1 MILKNILAYFAERFP
16 LINMALF
23 AILFF
28 TVHAVTKYFTFP
40 EFTPDLWWMLPGVL
54 AVISFFFRLRV
65 FDEIKDFEIDTKNHP
80 HRILQS
86 GKIQKKHLIVIA
98 VFGTLLEFTW
108 SLLSGIPVLI
118 CWAIAL
124 GYSLLM
130 RYEFFVGKFLNRYL
144 LLYAFTHMLVMPL
157 IILWI
162 YSAFHPRL
170 EILFPY
176 YILAILS
183 LFSGFSF
190 EIARKIHAPQAER
203 PGIDSY
209 SGSIGYKPAIVL
221 VLAILLGGVLIQ
233 VYLLGFIYARL
244 WTYFLIGIIF
254 LFALLLYIN
263 NMVKPDE
270 KSLRSAEKIVS
281 LFMLASYVSIIIEV
295 NFSAQ

>member
-1 MILKNILAYFAERFP
+1 MILKHILAYFGERFP

-28 TVHAVTKYFTFP
+28 MVQSVAKYFTFP
-40 EFTPDLWWMLPGVL
+40 YLTPNVWWMLPGIV

-65 FDEIKDFEIDTKNHP
+65 FDEIKDFEADLQNHP
-80 HRILQS
+80 QRVLQS
-86 GKIQKKHLIVIA
+86 GKIQKKHLIIIA

-108 SLLSGIPVLI
+108 SLFSGIPVLI

-144 LLYAFTHMLVMPL
+144 LLYAITHMLVMPL

-162 YSAFHPRL
+162 YSAFHPSL
-170 EILFPY
+170 EILFPFY
-176 YILAILS
+176 VLAALS
-183 LFSGFSF
+183 LLSGFSF
-190 EIARKIHAPQAER
+190 EIARKLHAPQAEKS
-203 PGIDSY
+203 GIDSY
-209 SGSIGYKPAIVL
+209 SKSIGFAPAIVL
-221 VLAILLGGVLIQ
+221 VLTILLGGVLVQ
-233 VYLLGFIYARL
+233 VYLLSLINARL
-244 WTYFLIGIIF
+244 WTYFLIGLIF
-254 LFALLLYIN
+254 LFALFLYIN
-263 NMVKPDE
+263 TLVSPDE
-270 KSLRSAEKIVS
+270 KSLRGAEKMVS